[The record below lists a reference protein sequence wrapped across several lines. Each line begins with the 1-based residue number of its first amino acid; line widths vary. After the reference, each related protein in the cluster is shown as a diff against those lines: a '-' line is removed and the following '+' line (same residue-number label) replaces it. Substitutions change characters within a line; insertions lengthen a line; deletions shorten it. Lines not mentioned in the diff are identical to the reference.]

1 MIGKIRNDTE
11 LKNSI
16 LSILNRNDEDEYGYL
31 IDGIGLIEILR
42 DYYGSKF
49 ITDTLTPLDENESDV
64 ESVFKNINY

>member
-1 MIGKIRNDTE
+1 MIGKIKNDTE

-42 DYYGSKF
+42 DYYGSKY
-49 ITDTLTPLDENESDV
+49 IIDTLTPLDENESDI